1 MVNVLNTSDRM
12 PRSAGGKRDNPN
24 YGQLNANLLR
34 TKIQRIRLYCT
45 ALNISISDAT
55 DEAFD
60 LWLEA
65 NKDQLAEI
73 VSEEKK
79 K

>member
-1 MVNVLNTSDRM
+1 MINVLNTSDRM